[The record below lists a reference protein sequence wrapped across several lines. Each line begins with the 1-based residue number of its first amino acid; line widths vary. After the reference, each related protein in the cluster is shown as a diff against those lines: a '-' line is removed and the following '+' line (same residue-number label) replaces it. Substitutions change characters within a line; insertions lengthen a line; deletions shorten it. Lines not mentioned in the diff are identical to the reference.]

1 MEVRILVII
10 SEKAPAPIGAYSQ
23 AVSSDKR
30 TTIYISGQLPIDSS
44 TSRMAGDDIRSQTRQ
59 SILNLKAILA
69 QAGCSLENVVKTTVF
84 LQDMDDFAAMNEIYN
99 NFFPE
104 PYPARSAVEVAR
116 LPKSARV
123 EIEAIAVKD

>member
-1 MEVRILVII
+1 LVII
-10 SEKAPAPIGAYSQ
+10 SEKAPLPIGAYSQ

-44 TSRMAGDDIRSQTRQ
+44 TGQMAGDDVRAQTRQ
-59 SILNLKAILA
+59 SILNVEAILA
-69 QAGCSLENVVKTTVF
+69 QAGCSLANVVKTTVF
-84 LQDMDDFAAMNEIYN
+84 LQDMHDFAAMNEVYN
-99 NFFPE
+99 SFFAT

>member
-1 MEVRILVII
+1 MVII

-44 TSRMAGDDIRSQTRQ
+44 TGRMAGDDVRSQTRQ

-69 QAGCSLENVVKTTVF
+69 QAGCSLGNVVKTTVF

-99 NFFPE
+99 SFFSE